1 MWSPAPLCALGR
13 RRPGPCPPLQPLTR
27 LLQREYRGQTPREYQ
42 GQTPTHLLQREYR
55 GQTPT
60 RLLQREYRGQTPT
73 HLLQREYRGLLGQ
86 GWGRTLHL
94 PPRRFVSNKP
104 KSKRNPKTFPVLDGR
119 VPAVYQHAF
128 EENLRN
134 SKAVIKRY
142 SELLERVKKGG
153 GENAILR
160 HTQRNKK
167 LFVRERLRLLL
178 DHEDFLELSPLAGLD
193 MPYGDVPAAGC
204 LTGIGRICGVW
215 CVFIASDATVKGG
228 TIYPIGVKK
237 QLRAQEI
244 AMENRLLSVHIVDS
258 GGAFLPLQSE
268 LFPDKLHGGR
278 IFYNEAIM
286 SAMGIPQVAVV
297 CGSCVAGGAYVPT
310 MAEESVIIDQ
320 IGTLFLAGP
329 PLVKAATG
337 EDVSPEDLG
346 GARLHSQVSG
356 CSDHF
361 AVSEEEAYECI
372 RNVVSTLNFEP
383 VPGED
388 REPDSPLYSPEE
400 LLGLAP
406 LDYSCT
412 LPVKLSSLYNSLQIL
427 SRLVDGSRFQEFK
440 APYGTTLVTG
450 FGHVEGH
457 LVGIVANN
465 GELAHDAALK
475 GSHFVQLCG
484 QRGIPIL
491 FLQNTA
497 PQPAGPAS
505 ISQAEAH
512 SNRLKAQASM
522 MAAVACATVPKIT
535 IVIGG
540 CFGSDS
546 YVMCGRSFSPNF
558 LFLWPN
564 ARVALVDSQH
574 FPTVPPAGDW
584 TGEELE
590 LKQLKAKP
598 VQFSALSRLEEESS
612 AFYSSSRLW
621 DDGIILPQDTRK
633 VIAQCLEIMEQKKFQ
648 TVLSHPHP
656 IIRM

>member
-13 RRPGPCPPLQPLTR
+13 RRPGPSAPLTRLLRLEYREKNPIR
-27 LLQREYRGQTPREYQ
+27 LLQREYRELP
-42 GQTPTHLLQREYR
+42 
-55 GQTPT
+55 
-60 RLLQREYRGQTPT
+60 
-73 HLLQREYRGLLGQ
+73 GQ
-86 GWGRTLHL
+86 GWGRTQHL

-104 KSKRNPKTFPVLDGR
+104 KPRRHPKTFPVLDGN
-119 VPAVYQHAF
+119 VPAGYRRVF

-134 SKAVIKRY
+134 SEAVIKRY

-178 DHEDFLELSPLAGLD
+178 DDEDFLELSPLAGMD

-204 LTGIGRICGVW
+204 LTGIGRIFGVW

-244 AMENRLLSVHIVDS
+244 AMENRLLSVHLVDS

-278 IFYNEAIM
+278 VFYNEAIM
-286 SAMGIPQVAVV
+286 SAMGLPQVAVV

-310 MAEESVIIDQ
+310 MAEESVIIDK

-346 GARLHSQVSG
+346 GARLHTQVSG

-361 AVSEEEAYECI
+361 AASEEEAYVCI
-372 RNVVSTLNFEP
+372 RNVVSTLNCEP
-383 VPGED
+383 VPEED

-412 LPVKLSSLYNSLQIL
+412 LPVKLIL

-440 APYGTTLVTG
+440 AAYGTTLVTG

-505 ISQAEAH
+505 VSEAEAH

-522 MAAVACATVPKIT
+522 MAAVACAAVPKIT

-546 YVMCGRSFSPNF
+546 YIMCGRSFSPNF

-564 ARVALVDSQH
+564 ARVALVDSRH
-574 FPTVPPAGDW
+574 FPTVPPAGEG

-590 LKQLKAKP
+590 LKQLKEK
-598 VQFSALSRLEEESS
+598 LEEESS
-612 AFYSSSRLW
+612 SFYSSSRLW

-633 VIAQCLEIMEQKKFQ
+633 VIAQCLEIMEQKKSQ
-648 TVLSHPHP
+648 AVSPHPHS
-656 IIRM
+656 IIRL